1 MSTSD
6 ALEFFDARLDEA
18 LRGER
23 DELPEATDVTIES
36 VDGEQSVN
44 PFYVSTVDVTEMA
57 NDTSHTSM
65 CGKSVYEKNGDEP
78 SRATIEG
85 VVLESQLRALEAMNV
100 EGSPVR
106 VVSDVHTGIVEFD
119 QFTKTQ
125 KNSLNYAAYQGE
137 RKELAFA
144 FQLQT
149 KDETSE

>member
-6 ALEFFDARLDEA
+6 TLEFFDARLEEA

-36 VDGEQSVN
+36 LDGELSVN
-44 PFYVSTVDVTEMA
+44 PFYVRMVDVTEMA

-65 CGKSVYEKNGDEP
+65 CGKSVYEKNGDKP
-78 SRATIEG
+78 ARATIEG
-85 VVLESQLRALEAMNV
+85 VVLESELRTLEEMNV
-100 EGSPVR
+100 DAAPVR
-106 VVSDVHTGIVEFD
+106 VVSDVHTGVVEFD

-137 RKELAFA
+137 QKELAFA

-149 KDETSE
+149 KDESSE